1 MEPKTLLDMA
11 EDSFG
16 QHVAQK
22 LTGVG
27 EAAGRKVDA
36 AVEYVDQA
44 KKGVTES
51 VERMKEE
58 GFDGLKQ
65 RAFEYARKQPVKA
78 LAIAAGA
85 GILLAWLTN
94 RGNRRSNYET
104 IG

>member
-1 MEPKTLLDMA
+1 M
-11 EDSFG
+11 
-16 QHVAQK
+16 
-22 LTGVG
+22 G

-51 VERMKEE
+51 LERMKGE
-58 GFDGLKQ
+58 GFDDLKQ
-65 RAFEYARKQPVKA
+65 RAFDYARKQPVKA

-94 RGNRRSNYET
+94 RGNRRSNDET